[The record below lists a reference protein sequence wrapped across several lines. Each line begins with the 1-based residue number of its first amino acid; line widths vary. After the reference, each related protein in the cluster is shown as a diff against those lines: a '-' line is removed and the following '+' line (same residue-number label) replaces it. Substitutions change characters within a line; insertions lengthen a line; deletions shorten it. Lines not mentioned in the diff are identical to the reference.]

1 MSKKKLVFS
10 DEAIEL
16 LNSAEGRQIL
26 MSFFGIK
33 DRRTVETCLSNNV
46 PNCYLLNMNLGE
58 EIRKVIPDMT
68 DKRLFRKETKEEE
81 KRRNIA
87 FADKLLKRDKNEKN
101 GKNHQATE

>member
-1 MSKKKLVFS
+1 
-10 DEAIEL
+10 
-16 LNSAEGRQIL
+16 
-26 MSFFGIK
+26 
-33 DRRTVETCLSNNV
+33 
-46 PNCYLLNMNLGE
+46 MNLGE